1 MANDRLGCG
10 PDGTVTSYT
19 RNPLQALPQGIPPPP
34 IPPCTRRGQWQSW
47 DPHFLLYSRAELH
60 TATSRAADI
69 ADYQPHW
76 QLNTPALPLTPLFT
90 PLATLPATPWVLRL
104 LQYILASAADGEPWG
119 LAAILTQQSEAAVTQ
134 GLLLRR
140 GTPQGGGPAL
150 AVAAAAADS
159 DMGGGEAEGGAGM
172 RMRSRGG
179 RVSEAEAAAAASAA
193 AATVAAATG
202 GDRGQITRVLLQRMM
217 SDRRRRRSSM
227 PTQVRVCDWG
237 TGLGRAG

>member
-1 MANDRLGCG
+1 VWARRHGDDYTEHPLRL
-10 PDGTVTSYT
+10 
-19 RNPLQALPQGIPPPP
+19 LPPPP
-34 IPPCTRRGQWQSW
+34 PPPPHTHRRAQWQSW
-47 DPHFLLYSRAELH
+47 DPHFLLYSRPELH
-60 TATSRAADI
+60 TATSRASDL

-76 QLNTPALPLTPLFT
+76 QLNTPALPLTPFFT

-140 GTPQGGGPAL
+140 GTPQGVPHPQGILPGGP
-150 AVAAAAADS
+150 AAAAAAVVGDG

-172 RMRSRGG
+172 RMRPRGG
-179 RVSEAEAAAAASAA
+179 RVSEAEAAAAAAAA

-227 PTQVRVCDWG
+227 PTQVTLHRW
-237 TGLGRAG
+237 TW